1 MRRPA
6 IQKQFYDIEER
17 VVVRPA
23 GSAVVELDQP
33 TSKTQKGP
41 AVIQPLLQHFEATQT
56 LPSPTVSSAP
66 ISNDDETVVVENPEF
81 RKLNVQSQV
90 TFKLLIID

>member
-1 MRRPA
+1 M
-6 IQKQFYDIEER
+6 
-17 VVVRPA
+17 
-23 GSAVVELDQP
+23 
-33 TSKTQKGP
+33 
-41 AVIQPLLQHFEATQT
+41 IQPLLQHFEATQT